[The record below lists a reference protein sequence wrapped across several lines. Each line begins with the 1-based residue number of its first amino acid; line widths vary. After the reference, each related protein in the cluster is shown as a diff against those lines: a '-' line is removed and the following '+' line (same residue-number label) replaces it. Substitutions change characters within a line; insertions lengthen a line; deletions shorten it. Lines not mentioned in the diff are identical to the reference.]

1 MKNKGVRK
9 NSSEVYDDTYGRI
22 NRKTYKKKA
31 DKIQCFKSCFLAAW
45 GVLTVIVVFLNTPF
59 GKNFLNTLE
68 NVYIVKEN
76 NGYLSENNEN
86 ALDENAL
93 EKDSKN
99 NGDELSDEDILKKL
113 PNSCYINVKWVSQ
126 KPELPTGCEITSLTT
141 VLNYYGYNV
150 SKEVMADDYLEK
162 GYGSCYKMFL
172 GNPRN
177 EHSFGCMAQPI
188 VNAANKYFIDVQSS
202 KRAVNVSG
210 SEFETILEYV
220 SKEIPMIVWNTIDM
234 KEAYVSTEL
243 ELDGEKYE
251 WISPEHCVVVIGYN
265 LEKNEVYVSDPW
277 TGTVT
282 RNLTVFKE
290 RYNSLNKQAVYINKN

>member
-150 SKEVMADDYLEK
+150 SK
-162 GYGSCYKMFL
+162 
-172 GNPRN
+172 
-177 EHSFGCMAQPI
+177 
-188 VNAANKYFIDVQSS
+188 
-202 KRAVNVSG
+202 
-210 SEFETILEYV
+210 
-220 SKEIPMIVWNTIDM
+220 
-234 KEAYVSTEL
+234 
-243 ELDGEKYE
+243 
-251 WISPEHCVVVIGYN
+251 
-265 LEKNEVYVSDPW
+265 
-277 TGTVT
+277 
-282 RNLTVFKE
+282 
-290 RYNSLNKQAVYINKN
+290 